1 MGECPGAGMTEKL
14 QRIKADPGTKIT
26 FNWDQSPDSLPT
38 VIHMSSCSGSWDDFD
53 CNFSGGKDLGK
64 TTVGERNSISFTVPE
79 DTKPG
84 SFFCFADSYGD
95 HCKKGIHSTVKIGS
109 EKHGDD
115 GQMASRGNSEA
126 EAPFESL
133 DELMGYCKNVD
144 QATCKMCNA
153 KFKKGKCAVKARKLK
168 KIHCRKMKDADF
180 CAKMSCT
187 FNKKR
192 NTCGG
197 KTFLQK

>member
-115 GQMASRGNSEA
+115 GQMASRGNSESEKA
-126 EAPFESL
+126 QENKLQEDERCGL
-133 DELMGYCKNVD
+133 LCEDELHL
-144 QATCKMCNA
+144 QQE
-153 KFKKGKCAVKARKLK
+153 KKYLRGQNLLAEIDSNSPR
-168 KIHCRKMKDADF
+168 
-180 CAKMSCT
+180 SC
-187 FNKKR
+187 FS
-192 NTCGG
+192 CGRF
-197 KTFLQK
+197 T